1 MNKQYIFFTTGI
13 KDLGGVELYLLNKC
27 SWLIENKWDVHIF
40 SATYTKE
47 KYKLESLEKY
57 RNEVIPIMEY
67 TPYECSTKVVKKTIK
82 QILNKLIKDFFAEE
96 IIIESHSGNE
106 ALWAELIAS
115 KIHGSHFITL
125 LHESFNDACYITK
138 KDFFLYK
145 LNHQQIYAGQI
156 CRQNLIIKKWGED
169 GSKLIQNKIQ
179 YNPVLDINDERLE
192 MIKKADYTI
201 CYIGRTEKPY
211 FDSIINAVSKF
222 SNNHLDKKIQVVIL
236 GDKKNARKSIDLY
249 CKSTKNL
256 SVVLIGDMCPIPKKL
271 YELVDCVCAGSGS
284 ARCSVFEGV
293 PVIIPDPITK
303 LANGVLGYDT
313 KETIIPSP
321 DFAPIPF
328 EDEFE
333 SVLIRKD
340 YLKKDFSFPKP
351 LTVNEACEYILESF
365 KKCSFFN
372 KNYYYDEKKLMT
384 GKASVKRKTLAYIVS
399 IFPHFLYYKR
409 KFFNRWR

>member
-236 GDKKNARKSIDLY
+236 GDKKMLENQ
-249 CKSTKNL
+249 
-256 SVVLIGDMCPIPKKL
+256 LIYI
-271 YELVDCVCAGSGS
+271 
-284 ARCSVFEGV
+284 
-293 PVIIPDPITK
+293 
-303 LANGVLGYDT
+303 ANQ
-313 KETIIPSP
+313 
-321 DFAPIPF
+321 
-328 EDEFE
+328 
-333 SVLIRKD
+333 
-340 YLKKDFSFPKP
+340 LKIYQLF
-351 LTVNEACEYILESF
+351 
-365 KKCSFFN
+365 
-372 KNYYYDEKKLMT
+372 
-384 GKASVKRKTLAYIVS
+384 
-399 IFPHFLYYKR
+399 
-409 KFFNRWR
+409 